1 MSKQTTVRLPDEI
14 AEKAELV
21 ARTQGISVNQLII
34 NSLSVQIEQA
44 RNDREFMDRAR
55 FFVERDKAILD
66 ALAE

>member
-1 MSKQTTVRLPDEI
+1 MSKQTTVRLPDDV

-44 RNDREFMDRAR
+44 RNDRDFMDRAR